1 MSELE
6 RIIEKYF
13 QKDNTAIVYYELDQ
27 ELFNKVINPNN
38 IGKYERPDILS
49 IFDNKIVGIE
59 HFEFDSFKRSRKG
72 SDFQIKHNILEKD
85 FQKKIDE
92 ELKNKDS
99 VTVHGHIESTSSL
112 ENYFDNFKKNFTEHY
127 KKVDSYIKHIEEDYG
142 TNKDISICFFAED
155 VTPLGNYFMDRK
167 KSTSPWLLN
176 PLYSDEILDLLKNSP
191 KVKYLITGAYAMKE
205 YKLTIIKN
213 TKDVLDRFKKE
224 RTKITEENYLS
235 FSPQTTGFAMKIP
248 KEEVEKYKEE

>member
-13 QKDNTAIVYYELDQ
+13 QKDTTVIVYYELDQ

-38 IGKYERPDILS
+38 IGEYERPDILS
-49 IFDNKIVGIE
+49 IFGNKIVGIE
-59 HFEFDSFKRSRKG
+59 HFEFDSYKSDRKG
-72 SDFQIKHNILEKD
+72 SDFRIKHNILEKG
-85 FQKKIDE
+85 FQKEINEK
-92 ELKNKDS
+92 LKESDS
-99 VTVHGHIESTSSL
+99 VTVRGRIESTCSL
-112 ENYFDNFKKNFTEHY
+112 DNYFMNFKKNFEEHY
-127 KKVDSYIKHIEEDYG
+127 KKIDSYIKHIEEDYG
-142 TNKDISICFFAED
+142 NNKEISICFFAED

-167 KSTSPWLLN
+167 KSMNPWLLN
-176 PLYSDEILDLLKNSP
+176 PLYSDEIIDLLKKSP

-224 RTKITEENYLS
+224 RTKISEDDYLS
-235 FSPQTTGFAMKIP
+235 FSPQTTGFAMKFP
-248 KEEVEKYKEE
+248 KEELEKYKAE